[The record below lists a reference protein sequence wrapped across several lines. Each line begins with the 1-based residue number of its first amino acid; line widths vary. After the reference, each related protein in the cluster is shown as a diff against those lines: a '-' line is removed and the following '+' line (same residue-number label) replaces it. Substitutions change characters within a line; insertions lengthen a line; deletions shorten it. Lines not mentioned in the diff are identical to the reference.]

1 MQLQEKYLSSKYNY
15 MKHGR
20 GKIIAIHCENNTDE
34 WVSNLFELIIATV
47 CFQRRHRR
55 RTFVLMW
62 VLRMLGKSPK
72 FAKIHWQTHTNM
84 WDVLNAHN
92 CTRLLLTTSVQQ
104 INLHKHMRL
113 CVYICI
119 FPYVT
124 GILCNSQNNHRFA
137 VYQTVWHYPSNG
149 VNIKAQPLRW
159 VKFVWGNFPCEIWCE
174 WLWTSVEQL
183 QILY

>member
-1 MQLQEKYLSSKYNY
+1 MSEQLIRTYNCNGVFSTTTQT
-15 MKHGR
+15 KNICFDVSIAHAR
-20 GKIIAIHCENNTDE
+20 KIAEIRKNT
-34 WVSNLFELIIATV
+34 L
-47 CFQRRHRR
+47 
-55 RTFVLMW
+55 
-62 VLRMLGKSPK
+62 
-72 FAKIHWQTHTNM
+72 TNTYEY
-84 WDVLNAHN
+84 VR
-92 CTRLLLTTSVQQ
+92 CVLLLTTSVQQ